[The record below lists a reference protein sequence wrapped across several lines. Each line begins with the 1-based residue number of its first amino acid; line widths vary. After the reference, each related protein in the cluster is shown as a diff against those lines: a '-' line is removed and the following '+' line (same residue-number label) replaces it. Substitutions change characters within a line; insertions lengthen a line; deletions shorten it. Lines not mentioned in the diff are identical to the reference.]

1 MKDLQQKIEVLTLI
15 KGLQF
20 DLVLLNVAN
29 EEVEIVEA
37 KQFEGRSP
45 IPIMTSGQIE
55 QRDINNFNNET
66 PTRLDTGTRVSQRLE
81 SFKRIHR
88 ERNSTVTEYQNSW
101 SDFQEENRRNKIN
114 GTSSAPLSHSANEI
128 QTNQRKTTKNY
139 PFKSLFSEIYRAM
152 TFK

>member
-20 DLVLLNVAN
+20 DLVLLNIAN

-55 QRDINNFNNET
+55 QRDINT
-66 PTRLDTGTRVSQRLE
+66 
-81 SFKRIHR
+81 
-88 ERNSTVTEYQNSW
+88 
-101 SDFQEENRRNKIN
+101 
-114 GTSSAPLSHSANEI
+114 
-128 QTNQRKTTKNY
+128 
-139 PFKSLFSEIYRAM
+139 
-152 TFK
+152 